1 MDLTLIQ
8 RLAPG
13 AADPQVK
20 VNMYG
25 FPMKNEGA
33 AKNLGDA
40 NTDFQM

>member
-1 MDLTLIQ
+1 MIQ

-25 FPMKNEGA
+25 FPMINEGA
-33 AKNLGDA
+33 AKHLGDA
-40 NTDFQM
+40 NTEF